1 MENNNEPKI
10 ENNVES
16 TPVVEEQTPTSIPQ
30 QQPFNRPPVNGQSIN
45 NVEKTKLDSKTKMII
60 RIIIGVLVASIVLAI
75 ILFLLRINEPTIIP
89 EYDKNQFVYGGNCD
103 VYIDLNHDG
112 STNINEGLY
121 TSYNSLPPRIQENTT
136 SSDYDFENYYYYLF
150 KINQGDEMKNIAP
163 ISRKDVG
170 NVAYVSVG
178 YNLHEE
184 GCSTARFNS
193 LKYVCYLAKTSKTN
207 PISSVS
213 ITSTKEMNHRACS
226 PFTPQ
231 AWKPII
237 YIYPDKA
244 MDVSIKLGNSHLITT
259 SYPKY
264 VNGWN
269 VKASPNGN
277 LEYNG
282 KNYYALYWE
291 GKDYNAYESNE
302 GFIVKG
308 EDTSKFL
315 EEKLSILGL
324 NEKEANEFIIY
335 WLPKME
341 HNKYNY
347 IRFDTLDNI
356 NNYMPI
362 DIEPKPETLVR
373 VYMMYKPLDNY
384 KDIKTQEL
392 TKVERKGYTV
402 VEWGGSEIK

>member
-1 MENNNEPKI
+1 
-10 ENNVES
+10 
-16 TPVVEEQTPTSIPQ
+16 
-30 QQPFNRPPVNGQSIN
+30 
-45 NVEKTKLDSKTKMII
+45 
-60 RIIIGVLVASIVLAI
+60 
-75 ILFLLRINEPTIIP
+75 
-89 EYDKNQFVYGGNCD
+89 
-103 VYIDLNHDG
+103 
-112 STNINEGLY
+112 
-121 TSYNSLPPRIQENTT
+121 
-136 SSDYDFENYYYYLF
+136 
-150 KINQGDEMKNIAP
+150 MKNIAP

-184 GCSTARFNS
+184 GCSTARFTS
-193 LKYVCYLAKTSKTN
+193 LNYVCYLAKTSKTN
-207 PISSVS
+207 PINSVE
-213 ITSTKEMNHRACS
+213 ITSTKEMNNKKCS
-226 PFTPQ
+226 RFAPQ

-237 YIYPDKA
+237 YIYPEKE

-315 EEKLSILGL
+315 EEKLSLLGL

-356 NNYMPI
+356 NNYMPL
-362 DIEPKPETLVR
+362 DIEPKPETLIR